1 MEKQNILNKI
11 KNKFIELLMKPQ
23 KVSFLK
29 FFFYITMYTL
39 IVFNS
44 EFITRFWSI
53 PEVSDNIFITL
64 TIPFVLISVIILF
77 YVIMTPPII
86 GKYIIAISFITS
98 ATVLYMIKFYGIGM
112 DYDMVVN
119 FAKTDTAEAGSY
131 FNLYSFLFVTLIG
144 VIPAIIIARV
154 KFKPMKWYNHI
165 LHRLYLIIIAL
176 GILFSCG
183 SFLYKEYTFILRN
196 NHHLYA
202 KMVPAYLG
210 NVYRYVRDTYFSD
223 PLPYRVQGLDAK
235 LIPAKNDKPNLFVF
249 VIGETARAK
258 NFSHYGYE
266 RETNKYTQ
274 KQDVIVPKNVSSCS
288 TSTAKSLP
296 CMLSS
301 LKRTDYSY
309 SIADSQDNVLDIL
322 YRAGASVLWIDN
334 NSSDYNVAKKE
345 RVKKKFTD
353 RDNAKYC
360 KDKVCYDLLL
370 LNNFD
375 DEISA
380 LEKDNKFVVFHTIGS
395 HGPKYYQRYPKE
407 FEVFKPACNNPEI
420 SRCDNKHLINTYD
433 NSILYTDFVLSE
445 IIEKLKTYQDKY
457 NVAMLYVSDHGES
470 LGENGIY
477 LHGIPYSIASKVQ
490 TKIPLIMWVPDQY
503 ADANGIDKKCLLK
516 NANDKSNEYSHDNIF
531 HSLLGV
537 YGVSTKIRNDRLDI
551 FAGCKK

>member
-77 YVIMTPPII
+77 YVIMTPPVI

-98 ATVLYMIKFYGIGM
+98 AIVLYMIKFYGIGM

-119 FAKTDTAEAGSY
+119 FAKTDTAEADSY

-144 VIPAIIIARV
+144 AIPAIIIARV

-196 NHHLYA
+196 NHHLYV
-202 KMVPAYLG
+202 KMVPVYLG
-210 NVYRYVRDTYFSD
+210 NVYKYVRDTYFSD

-274 KQDVIVPKNVSSCS
+274 KQDVIVPKNVSSCA

-353 RDNAKYC
+353 SDNAKYC
-360 KDKVCYDLLL
+360 KDKVCYDMLL

-407 FEVFKPACNNPEI
+407 FEVFKPACNNPEV

-477 LHGIPYSIASKVQ
+477 LHGIPYSIALKVQ

-531 HSLLGV
+531 HSLLGA